1 LTGGYDAAMLD
12 VQKDFAMTQTA
23 PHPAGFDFA
32 ATLRAGLALFLQVM
46 IGMMLVLTAGIVAVM
61 TAIAGVLLGTTA
73 LVMRFAGSRRV
84 RRQTGETGKEP
95 MTLEARRTP
104 RGWTVE

>member
-1 LTGGYDAAMLD
+1 
-12 VQKDFAMTQTA
+12 MTRTA
-23 PHPAGFDFA
+23 PHPHGFDFA
-32 ATLRAGLALFLQVM
+32 GTMRGGIALIVQVM

-61 TAIAGVLLGTTA
+61 TAIAGVLLGAAA
-73 LVMRFAGSRRV
+73 LVMRFAAGGRRGHAPAD
-84 RRQTGETGKEP
+84 RSQSEP

>member
-1 LTGGYDAAMLD
+1 MLKGH
-12 VQKDFAMTQTA
+12 KDFAMTRTA
-23 PHPAGFDFA
+23 HHTSGFDFSA
-32 ATLRAGLALFLQVM
+32 ALRASLALLVQVV

-61 TAIAGVLLGTTA
+61 TAIAGVLLGAAA
-73 LVMRFAGSRRV
+73 LVMRFAAGGRRGHAPAD
-84 RRQTGETGKEP
+84 RSQSEP

>member
-1 LTGGYDAAMLD
+1 
-12 VQKDFAMTQTA
+12 MTQTA

-73 LVMRFAGSRRV
+73 LVMRFAGSRRA

>member
-1 LTGGYDAAMLD
+1 
-12 VQKDFAMTQTA
+12 MTQTA

-32 ATLRAGLALFLQVM
+32 AALRAGFALFLQVM

-61 TAIAGVLLGTTA
+61 TAIAGVLIGTAA
-73 LVMRFAGSRRV
+73 LVMRFAGGRRP
-84 RRQTGETGKEP
+84 RRQEKDAGHETV
-95 MTLEARRTP
+95 TLEARRTP

>member
-12 VQKDFAMTQTA
+12 VQKDFVMTQTA

>member
-1 LTGGYDAAMLD
+1 
-12 VQKDFAMTQTA
+12 MTQTA

-32 ATLRAGLALFLQVM
+32 AALRAGLALFLQVM

-61 TAIAGVLLGTTA
+61 TAIAGVLIGTAA
-73 LVMRFAGSRRV
+73 LVMRFAGGRRG
-84 RRQTGETGKEP
+84 RRRAEEAGEAT
-95 MTLEARRTP
+95 MTLEAHRTP

>member
-1 LTGGYDAAMLD
+1 
-12 VQKDFAMTQTA
+12 MTQTA

-61 TAIAGVLLGTTA
+61 TALAGVLIGTAA
-73 LVMRFAGSRRV
+73 LVMRFAAGRRV
-84 RRQTGETGKEP
+84 RRHAQDTGHEAV
-95 MTLEARRTP
+95 TLEARRTP